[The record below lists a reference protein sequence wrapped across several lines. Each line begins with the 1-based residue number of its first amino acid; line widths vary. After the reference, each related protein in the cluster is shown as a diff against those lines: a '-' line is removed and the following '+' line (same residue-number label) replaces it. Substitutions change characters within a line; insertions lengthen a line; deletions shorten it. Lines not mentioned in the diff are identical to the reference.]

1 MKIECLIAGLV
12 SFLILHKPLNAQ
24 EGLVQ
29 KKYRR
34 TEFSEMNN
42 QLGKGWNT
50 WHTKSILCHV
60 LLPESFAVNLQLIS
74 HQSGDTL
81 KSAIVGRKGYGSK
94 ENVIP
99 GLRSYDGS
107 YTELIVEWQGI
118 SVKVQSAA
126 KDKRL
131 YLLITPIKY
140 LPGDSLLI
148 KPEMLWGRQGTITL
162 KDGRMLV
169 NTPSGKI
176 DLSIVS
182 GQYKVGP
189 QNLKVSL
196 SEVIAISSDALQS
209 TPEIETIMNALK
221 AKNVLEGVKYKGE
234 VETYNAIHAVL
245 AWNTVYDSMNKR
257 IISPVS
263 RNWSPL
269 GWVLFGWDNY
279 FAAYMLSLDNKDLA
293 YANAIAVTKEI
304 TKNGFIPNNS
314 DPSHKSEDRSEPQVG
329 SLMVRE
335 IYRKYRETWFLE
347 EVFDELLSW
356 NRWRAANRDIDG
368 YLVYGSDPYDY
379 GKNKSRSA
387 TESGKMKAAKWES
400 GMDNSP
406 MWDDAAFDTT
416 THRMLLADVGLMSLY
431 IADCR
436 SLSEIAAILGKKEIV
451 KELTE
456 RAEKYSKK
464 LATLWNDEFGLYL
477 NKDLVTGKFSYRL
490 SPTLFYPMLAKVPNQ
505 QQASRMI
512 KEHFY
517 NPNEF
522 WGEFIMPT
530 IARNDSAYKDNKY
543 WRGRIWAPVNMLVY
557 MGLRNYQLPE
567 AQKDMAEKS
576 NNLLLKSWIGE
587 RHVYENYNAENG
599 RGDDAGSWSDAF
611 YHWGAL
617 LGFIDLIDKGFVPSP
632 QSSVKNFK

>member
-1 MKIECLIAGLV
+1 MKTKFLIAGALFFIM
-12 SFLILHKPLNAQ
+12 STNFLNAQ
-24 EGLVQ
+24 ERPNQ
-29 KKYRR
+29 KVYK
-34 TEFSEMNN
+34 TAEFTEMNN
-42 QLGKGWNT
+42 RLIKGWNT
-50 WHTKSILCHV
+50 SFTRSVLCHV
-60 LLPESFAVNLQLIS
+60 LMPESFAINLQLIN

-81 KSAIVGRKGYGSK
+81 KSAVVGREGYGFK
-94 ENVIP
+94 EHVIP

-126 KDKRL
+126 KDNRL

-148 KPEMLWGRQGTITL
+148 TPEMLWGRQGKITV
-162 KDGRMLV
+162 KDGGILV

-176 DLSIVS
+176 YLAILS
-182 GQYKVGP
+182 GRYKAGS
-189 QNLKVSL
+189 QNLKASL
-196 SEVIAISSDALQS
+196 SDVIAFSSDALQS
-209 TPEIETIMNALK
+209 TGEIEAIINTSK
-221 AKNVLEGVKYKGE
+221 AKVLSEGLKYKDA

-245 AWNTVYDSMNKR
+245 AWNTVYDSMNNR

-263 RNWSPL
+263 RNWASL

-293 YANAIAVTKEI
+293 YANAIAITKEI
-304 TKNGFIPNNS
+304 TKKGFIPNNS

-335 IYRKYRETWFLE
+335 IYRKYKETWFLE

-379 GKNKSRSA
+379 GNNTSRSA
-387 TESGKMKAAKWES
+387 TLSGKMKAAKWES

-406 MWDDAAFDTT
+406 MWDDAVFDSTS
-416 THRMLLADVGLMSLY
+416 HRMLLADVGLMSLY
-431 IADCR
+431 IADCH
-436 SLSEIAAILGKKEIV
+436 SLAEIADVLGKKEIA
-451 KELTE
+451 KELTV
-456 RAEKYSKK
+456 RGEKYAKK

-490 SPTLFYPMLAKVPNQ
+490 SPTLFYPLLAKVPNQ
-505 QQASRMI
+505 QQAMRMMN
-512 KEHFY
+512 EHFY
-517 NPNEF
+517 NPKEF

-557 MGLRNYQLPE
+557 MGMKNYELPQ
-567 AQKDMAEKS
+567 AQKDMAERS
-576 NNLLLKSWIGE
+576 NSLLLKSWIGE
-587 RHVYENYNAENG
+587 RHVYENYNADNG

-611 YHWGAL
+611 YHWGGL
-617 LGFIDLIDKGFVPSP
+617 LGMIELIEKGYVPAIHP
-632 QSSVKNFK
+632 NLK